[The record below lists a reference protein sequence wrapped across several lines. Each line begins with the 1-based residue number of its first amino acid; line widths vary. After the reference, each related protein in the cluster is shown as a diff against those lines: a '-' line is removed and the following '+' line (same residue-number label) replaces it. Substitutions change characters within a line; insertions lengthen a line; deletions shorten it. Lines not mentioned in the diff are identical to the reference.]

1 MAKEPANP
9 LLEDDWEEIS
19 TGIGEEWDFD
29 KSGALIGTYRGTEY
43 VDIPESKQ
51 RPNDNGETRTRAM
64 TYKFLTAADGA
75 EVFIWESYQINE
87 AMKEVTE
94 GELCKIQFDGYK
106 QFSGGDG
113 DPRQVKKFKVS
124 VKRK

>member
-29 KSGALIGTYRGTEY
+29 KNGQLIGTYKGTEF
-43 VDIPESKQ
+43 VDIPVEKQ
-51 RPNDNGETRTRAM
+51 RDGRTRAM
-64 TYKFLTAADGA
+64 TYQFETAADGA
-75 EVFIWESYQINE
+75 TVFLWESYQLTE
-87 AMKEVTE
+87 AMKEVSE
-94 GELCKIQFDGYK
+94 GELCRIQFDGYK
-106 QFSGGDG
+106 KFDG
-113 DPRQVKKFKVS
+113 SDGPRQVKQFKVS

>member
-29 KSGALIGTYRGTEY
+29 KKGQLIGTYKGTEY
-43 VDIPESKQ
+43 VDIPKEKQ
-51 RPNDNGETRTRAM
+51 RPNKDGSIRERAM
-64 TYKFLTAADGA
+64 TYTFETADEGA
-75 EVFIWESYQINE
+75 TVFVWESHQMNE

-94 GELCKIQFDGYK
+94 GDLVRIQFDGYK
-106 QFSGGDG
+106 KFDG
-113 DPRQVKKFKVS
+113 SDGPRQVKQFKVS